1 MPLSRFIADLDD
13 LVNVF
18 NGNHAPSSRS
28 FENLRVAVAR
38 MNEIRRQLSIA
49 QEKLSASLAIAESEL
64 IGGAEEGPAPPV
76 ERDPGERFQVHDF
89 CRTGIE
95 AIDDEHHTLM
105 RLGNR
110 LYAMSFSDE
119 VERSEIDAVLAEL
132 VGFAKGHFEE
142 EERLMAERGFPG
154 LESHRA
160 THQRMAHY
168 LGEISELAR
177 ETPLLVTI
185 RLEIFLG
192 SWFIWHMQR
201 DDAEFA
207 RFCLE

>member
-18 NGNHAPSSRS
+18 NGNHPPSSRS
-28 FENLRVAVAR
+28 FENLRVAVTR

-49 QEKLSASLAIAESEL
+49 QEKLSASLSIAESEL
-64 IGGAEEGPAPPV
+64 IGGTEEVAVPPLAPAG
-76 ERDPGERFQVHDF
+76 DRFQLYDF

-95 AIDDEHHTLM
+95 AIDEEHHTLM

-119 VERSEIDAVLAEL
+119 VERGEIDAVLAEL

-142 EERLMAERGFPG
+142 EERLMAERCFPA
-154 LESHRA
+154 LEAHRA

-168 LGEISELAR
+168 LTEMSELAR

-201 DDAEFA
+201 EDAEFA